1 MKLSKTKAVILFAL
15 LADCMFGRMAFLASM
30 GAFENPDPSR
40 FEQFGT
46 LWMVLSWLIPAL
58 LVGLLV
64 SHRFIIVAATVKF
77 VDSLL
82 LMALEYP
89 SFVPVGGYLP
99 DPPELIWAMAEEL
112 VIVTLLAVLLTWLIH
127 FSHIRLRPGLAM
139 GRLSA
144 KTRRSVK

>member
-15 LADCMFGRMAFLASM
+15 LADCIFGRMAFVAST

-58 LVGLLV
+58 VIGLLV

-77 VDSLL
+77 VASLF
-82 LMALEYP
+82 LMALVYP

-99 DPPELIWAMAEEL
+99 HPLGLLLAMSEEL
-112 VIVTLLAVLLTWLIH
+112 VIVTLLAVLFTWLIH
-127 FSHIRLRPGLAM
+127 VSRYKIMARLDRGEAD
-139 GRLSA
+139 GH
-144 KTRRSVK
+144 